1 MENSTPK
8 LVEIMI
14 YTLLDATHP
23 LVHTALPEITAD
35 SEPESRKTLLED
47 MVETMKHYGGIGLSA
62 NQVGLPVRMF
72 IFGDTKNYIP
82 CFNPRII
89 EKSEDKVAIEE
100 GCLTY
105 PGLFVK
111 IFRSEEITVTFEDEN
126 SDLHKETFNGLA
138 SRIFQHEMDHM
149 DGVDFRSLAG
159 RIALD
164 VAERKLKR
172 GLRKL
177 KELQKKT

>member
-1 MENSTPK
+1 
-8 LVEIMI
+8 MI
-14 YTLLDATHP
+14 YTLLDADHP
-23 LVHTALPEITAD
+23 LVHTALPEITAYT
-35 SEPESRKTLLED
+35 EPESRKELLD
-47 MVETMKHYGGIGLSA
+47 NMIETMRHYGGIGLSA
-62 NQVGLPVRMF
+62 NQVGIPIRMF
-72 IFGDTKNYIP
+72 VFGDTKSYIP

-89 EKSEDKVAIEE
+89 ESSEEKVAIEE
-100 GCLTY
+100 GCLSY

-126 SDLHKETFNGLA
+126 FELHKETFNGLA

-149 DGVDFRSLAG
+149 NGVDFRSLAG
-159 RIALD
+159 RVALD